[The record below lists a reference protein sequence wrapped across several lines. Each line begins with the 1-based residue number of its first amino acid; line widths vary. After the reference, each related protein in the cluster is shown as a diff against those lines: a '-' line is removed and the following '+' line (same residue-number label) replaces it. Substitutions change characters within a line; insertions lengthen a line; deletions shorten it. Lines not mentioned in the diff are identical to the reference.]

1 MSIQLDAAYTGL
13 NAIFVTVPITVVV
26 ALVSAAM
33 IHAVAKAVVALD
45 LGKVDAEPAA
55 GPVLGDDETAI
66 AAAVA
71 AAKRYHDT
79 H

>member
-1 MSIQLDAAYTGL
+1 M
-13 NAIFVTVPITVVV
+13 V
-26 ALVSAAM
+26 ALVSAA
-33 IHAVAKAVVALD
+33 IIQAVAKAVVALD

-55 GPVLGDDETAI
+55 GPVLGDDETAV
-66 AAAVA
+66 AVAVA